1 MNWCSLCINEAV
13 VRSFPCRALQGEEFS
28 MVILVPRYRDTL
40 LSLISELSP
49 SHVQTIIN
57 QLGESSSRQLVDL
70 KMPKFD
76 IDSRISLA
84 PALRDVIMRFK
95 VLLLL
100 LLFSGPLCPPNLP

>member
-1 MNWCSLCINEAV
+1 MRLLF
-13 VRSFPCRALQGEEFS
+13 VRSIPCRALQGEEFS

-57 QLGESSSRQLVDL
+57 QLGESSSSSRQLVDL

-100 LLFSGPLCPPNLP
+100 LLLFSGPLCPPNLP